1 MTACV
6 FDFET
11 NLIDFDSAWWHDDS
25 VSVVMVAWQLDGE
38 PVKHYYGNVLE
49 CREFWEALDRASLLV
64 AQNAKFE
71 QHWLRRL
78 GWDIHSK
85 PWFDTKLAEKLII
98 GNRKLSISLDAMC
111 ERYGFDTKEK
121 VIASMMRSGVDPAD
135 MPRDR
140 LIARCRR
147 DTRTTGELYRAQR
160 AILEERKMMPLL
172 ATRCALTPVLVDIE
186 RAGMTLD
193 RERVMAEYKRTVTE
207 YDAAC
212 AELAEITGGI
222 NPRSS
227 DQMAE
232 FLYGTLKLPERKMGK
247 RGRPRRNAANKRWP
261 EGKPLTDKNTIAWL
275 AARATTK
282 KQKRFFE
289 VQRRVG
295 ELGAALSKNLDFFRG
310 VVEERDGARFFAEFN
325 QGRTATDRLSSSGL
339 PQSFSFYDTK
349 KSVQF
354 QNMPRAYKPLFRA
367 SRPGY
372 AMVESDGMQ
381 IEFRVAGFLGRDK
394 EILRFLR
401 EKIDVHKWSASHQF
415 QVPMSAVTKE
425 QRQAAKAATF
435 KPLYG
440 GRRGTEAEERYYAA
454 FREQFADLTAEQ
466 ERWVGEVLATGELV
480 TCWGKRFYFDHYI
493 GRSGEPFDKHT
504 NRPLAP
510 SVYNYPVQSLA
521 TAEIIPIA
529 LILLAKLLRE
539 TDIDAT
545 IVNTVH
551 DSIIAEVRLE
561 HLEVYRNIVAHVFT
575 TGVYTWL
582 KNYYGIDFDYP
593 LGVEIKWGSHWSDP
607 SNEGSVFEEATQEA
621 A

>member
-1 MTACV
+1 MRACV

-11 NLIDFDSAWWHDDS
+11 NRIDFDSAWWHDQS
-25 VSVVMVAWQLDGE
+25 LAVVMVAWQLDGE
-38 PVKHYYGNVLE
+38 PVKHYYGNVLGA
-49 CREFWEALDRASLLV
+49 REFWDALEQADLLV

-71 QHWLRRL
+71 QHWLVRL

-98 GNRKLSISLDAMC
+98 GNRNLSISLDAMC
-111 ERYGFDTKEK
+111 ERYGLDTKEK
-121 VIASMMRSGVDPAD
+121 IIASMMRSGVDPAD

-147 DTRTTGELYRAQR
+147 DTRTTGELYRMQR
-160 AILEERKMMPLL
+160 AILEGRNMMPLL
-172 ATRCALTPVLVDIE
+172 ETRCALTPVLVDIE

-193 RERVMAEYKRTVTE
+193 RERVMTAYTNAAREYE
-207 YDAAC
+207 QAC
-212 AELAEITGGI
+212 RELADITGGI
-222 NPRSS
+222 NPRSG

-232 FLYGTLKLPERKMGK
+232 FLYTTLGLPERKLGK
-247 RGRPRRNAANKRWP
+247 SGRPRRNSASKRWP
-261 EGKPLTDKNTIAWL
+261 EGRPLTDKNTMAWL
-275 AARATTK
+275 AARAKTK
-282 KQKRFFE
+282 RQKRFFE

-310 VVEERDGARFFAEFN
+310 VVEEREGARFFAEFN

-339 PQSFSFYDTK
+339 PQLFSFYDTK

-367 SRPGY
+367 RPGY
-372 AMVESDGMQ
+372 AIVEADGMQ

-401 EKIDVHKWSASHQF
+401 EKIDVHRWSASHQF
-415 QVPMSAVTKE
+415 EVPMSAVTKE

-440 GRRGTEAEERYYAA
+440 GRRGTEQEERYYAA
-454 FREQFADLTAEQ
+454 FRKQFADLTAEQ
-466 ERWVGEVLATGELV
+466 ERWVSDVLATGELR
-480 TCWGKRFYFDHYI
+480 TCWGKRFYFDYYI
-493 GRSGEPFDKHT
+493 GRNGEPFDKRS

-529 LILLAKLLRE
+529 LIMLAKMLRE

-551 DSIIAEVRLE
+551 DSIIAEVKLE
-561 HLEVYRNIVAHVFT
+561 HLDVYRKLVARAFT
-575 TGVYTWL
+575 SGVYRWL
-582 KNYYGIDFDYP
+582 KSYYGIDFDYP

-607 SNEGSVFEEATQEA
+607 ENEGSVYEQAEKEA